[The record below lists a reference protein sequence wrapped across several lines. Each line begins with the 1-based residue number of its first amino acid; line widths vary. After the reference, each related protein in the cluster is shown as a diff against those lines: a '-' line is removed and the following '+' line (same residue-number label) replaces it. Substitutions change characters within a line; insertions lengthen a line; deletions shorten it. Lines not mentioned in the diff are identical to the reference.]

1 MPHIKVNCCQAFL
14 LYINK
19 RSGTSCLTL
28 FPKLPKK
35 PACRRPPSVIT
46 IRKGCCPTS
55 NGKTA
60 SVCLKTWTCGRL
72 MGLLT
77 CLKNTGMPIKRIRD
91 YVELTS
97 KGDDTLQERYEII
110 KAQRQFVLD
119 QIEQL
124 QYYLE
129 ELDFKDWYYNKAL
142 AAGSESAINLDDYEK
157 ETGKKAPDDP
167 NRQD

>member
-1 MPHIKVNCCQAFL
+1 MSYTISEAAEK
-14 LYINK
+14 I
-19 RSGTSCLTL
+19 GI
-28 FPKLPKK
+28 
-35 PACRRPPSVIT
+35 PPST
-46 IRKGCCPTS
+46 IRYYDKEGLLPNIKRK
-55 NGKTA
+55 NGIRIFEDID
-60 SVCLKTWTCGRL
+60 LRL

-91 YVELTS
+91 YVDLIQQ
-97 KGDDTLQERYEII
+97 GDASLQERYDII

-142 AAGSESAINLDDYEK
+142 AAGTESAISFDDYEK

-167 NRQD
+167 NRGQ

>member
-1 MPHIKVNCCQAFL
+1 MSYTISEAAEKTGL
-14 LYINK
+14 
-19 RSGTSCLTL
+19 
-28 FPKLPKK
+28 
-35 PACRRPPSVIT
+35 PPST
-46 IRKGCCPTS
+46 IRFYDKEGLLPNIKRK
-55 NGKTA
+55 NGIR
-60 SVCLKTWTCGRL
+60 VFEDMDLRL

-97 KGDDTLQERYEII
+97 KGDDTLQERYEIT

>member
-1 MPHIKVNCCQAFL
+1 MSYTISEAAEKTGL
-14 LYINK
+14 
-19 RSGTSCLTL
+19 
-28 FPKLPKK
+28 
-35 PACRRPPSVIT
+35 PPST
-46 IRKGCCPTS
+46 IRYYDKEGLLPNIKRK
-55 NGKTA
+55 NGIR
-60 SVCLKTWTCGRL
+60 VFEDMDLRL

-91 YVELTS
+91 YVDLTS

-167 NRQD
+167 NRRD

>member
-1 MPHIKVNCCQAFL
+1 MSYTISEAAEKTGL
-14 LYINK
+14 
-19 RSGTSCLTL
+19 
-28 FPKLPKK
+28 
-35 PACRRPPSVIT
+35 PPST
-46 IRKGCCPTS
+46 IRYYDKEGLLPNIKRK
-55 NGKTA
+55 NGIR
-60 SVCLKTWTCGRL
+60 VFEDMDLRL

-77 CLKNTGMPIKRIRD
+77 CLKNTGMPIKRIRE

-97 KGDDTLQERYEII
+97 KGDDTLRERYEII

-142 AAGSESAINLDDYEK
+142 AAGSESAINLDDYER

-167 NRQD
+167 NRED

>member
-19 RSGTSCLTL
+19 RSGTSCLTQEGL
-28 FPKLPKK
+28 LPNIKRK
-35 PACRRPPSVIT
+35 NG
-46 IRKGCCPTS
+46 IR
-55 NGKTA
+55 
-60 SVCLKTWTCGRL
+60 VFEDMDLRL

>member
-1 MPHIKVNCCQAFL
+1 MSYTISEAAEKTGL
-14 LYINK
+14 
-19 RSGTSCLTL
+19 
-28 FPKLPKK
+28 
-35 PACRRPPSVIT
+35 PPST
-46 IRKGCCPTS
+46 IRFYDKEGLLPNIKRK
-55 NGKTA
+55 NGIR
-60 SVCLKTWTCGRL
+60 VFEDMDLRL

-97 KGDDTLQERYEII
+97 KGDETLQERYEII

-167 NRQD
+167 NREN

>member
-1 MPHIKVNCCQAFL
+1 MSYTISEAAQKTGL
-14 LYINK
+14 
-19 RSGTSCLTL
+19 
-28 FPKLPKK
+28 
-35 PACRRPPSVIT
+35 PPST
-46 IRKGCCPTS
+46 IRYYDKEGLLPNIKRK
-55 NGKTA
+55 NGIR
-60 SVCLKTWTCGRL
+60 VFEDMDLRL

-77 CLKNTGMPIKRIRD
+77 CLKNTGMPIKRIRE

-142 AAGSESAINLDDYEK
+142 AAGSESAINLDDYER

-167 NRQD
+167 NRED

>member
-1 MPHIKVNCCQAFL
+1 MSYTISEAAQKTGL
-14 LYINK
+14 
-19 RSGTSCLTL
+19 
-28 FPKLPKK
+28 
-35 PACRRPPSVIT
+35 PPST
-46 IRKGCCPTS
+46 IRYYDKEGLLPNIKRK
-55 NGKTA
+55 NGIR
-60 SVCLKTWTCGRL
+60 VFEDMDLRL

-97 KGDDTLQERYEII
+97 KGDDTLRERYEII

-167 NRQD
+167 NRED

>member
-1 MPHIKVNCCQAFL
+1 MSYTISEAAEKTGL
-14 LYINK
+14 
-19 RSGTSCLTL
+19 
-28 FPKLPKK
+28 
-35 PACRRPPSVIT
+35 PPST
-46 IRKGCCPTS
+46 IRYYDKEGLLPNIKRK
-55 NGKTA
+55 NGIR
-60 SVCLKTWTCGRL
+60 VFEDMDLRL

-110 KAQRQFVLD
+110 KAQRKFVLD

-157 ETGKKAPDDP
+157 ETGKKAPDNP

>member
-1 MPHIKVNCCQAFL
+1 MSYTISEAAEKTGL
-14 LYINK
+14 
-19 RSGTSCLTL
+19 
-28 FPKLPKK
+28 
-35 PACRRPPSVIT
+35 PPST
-46 IRKGCCPTS
+46 IRFYDKEGLLPNIKRK
-55 NGKTA
+55 NGIR
-60 SVCLKTWTCGRL
+60 VFEDLRL

-110 KAQRQFVLD
+110 KSQRQFVLD

-129 ELDFKDWYYNKAL
+129 ELDFKDWYSNQAL

-167 NRQD
+167 NRRD

>member
-1 MPHIKVNCCQAFL
+1 MSYTISEAAQKTGL
-14 LYINK
+14 
-19 RSGTSCLTL
+19 
-28 FPKLPKK
+28 
-35 PACRRPPSVIT
+35 PPST
-46 IRKGCCPTS
+46 IRYYDKEGLLPNIKRK
-55 NGKTA
+55 NGIR
-60 SVCLKTWTCGRL
+60 VFEDMDLRL

-167 NRQD
+167 NSED

>member
-1 MPHIKVNCCQAFL
+1 MSYTISEAAQKTGL
-14 LYINK
+14 
-19 RSGTSCLTL
+19 
-28 FPKLPKK
+28 
-35 PACRRPPSVIT
+35 PPST
-46 IRKGCCPTS
+46 IRYYDKEGLLPNIKRK
-55 NGKTA
+55 NGIR
-60 SVCLKTWTCGRL
+60 VFEDMDLRL

-97 KGDDTLQERYEII
+97 KGDDTLRERYEII
-110 KAQRQFVLD
+110 RAQRQFVLD

-167 NRQD
+167 NRRD

>member
-1 MPHIKVNCCQAFL
+1 MSYTISEAAEKTGL
-14 LYINK
+14 
-19 RSGTSCLTL
+19 
-28 FPKLPKK
+28 
-35 PACRRPPSVIT
+35 PPST
-46 IRKGCCPTS
+46 IRYYDKEGLLPNIKRK
-55 NGKTA
+55 NGIR
-60 SVCLKTWTCGRL
+60 VFEDMDLRL

-77 CLKNTGMPIKRIRD
+77 CLKNTGMPIKRIRE

-110 KAQRQFVLD
+110 KSQRQFVLD

>member
-1 MPHIKVNCCQAFL
+1 MSYTISEAAQKTGL
-14 LYINK
+14 
-19 RSGTSCLTL
+19 
-28 FPKLPKK
+28 
-35 PACRRPPSVIT
+35 PPST
-46 IRKGCCPTS
+46 IRYYDKEGLLPNIKRK
-55 NGKTA
+55 NGIR
-60 SVCLKTWTCGRL
+60 VFEDMDLRL

-142 AAGSESAINLDDYEK
+142 ATGSESAINLDDYEK

-167 NRQD
+167 NRRD

>member
-1 MPHIKVNCCQAFL
+1 MSYTISEAAQKTGL
-14 LYINK
+14 
-19 RSGTSCLTL
+19 
-28 FPKLPKK
+28 
-35 PACRRPPSVIT
+35 PPST
-46 IRKGCCPTS
+46 IRYYDKEGLLPNIKRK
-55 NGKTA
+55 NGIR
-60 SVCLKTWTCGRL
+60 VFEDMDLRL

-77 CLKNTGMPIKRIRD
+77 CLKNTGMPIKRIRE

-97 KGDDTLQERYEII
+97 KGDDTLRERYEII
-110 KAQRQFVLD
+110 RAQRQFVLD

>member
-1 MPHIKVNCCQAFL
+1 MSYTISEAAEKTGL
-14 LYINK
+14 
-19 RSGTSCLTL
+19 
-28 FPKLPKK
+28 
-35 PACRRPPSVIT
+35 PPST
-46 IRKGCCPTS
+46 IRFYDKEGLLPNIKRK
-55 NGKTA
+55 NGIR
-60 SVCLKTWTCGRL
+60 VFEDMDLRL

-97 KGDDTLQERYEII
+97 KGDDTLHERYEII

>member
-1 MPHIKVNCCQAFL
+1 MSYTISEAAQKTGL
-14 LYINK
+14 
-19 RSGTSCLTL
+19 
-28 FPKLPKK
+28 
-35 PACRRPPSVIT
+35 PPST
-46 IRKGCCPTS
+46 IRYYDKEGLLPNIKRK
-55 NGKTA
+55 NGIR
-60 SVCLKTWTCGRL
+60 VFEDMDLRL

-167 NRQD
+167 NRRD

>member
-1 MPHIKVNCCQAFL
+1 MSYTISEAAQKTGL
-14 LYINK
+14 
-19 RSGTSCLTL
+19 
-28 FPKLPKK
+28 
-35 PACRRPPSVIT
+35 PPST
-46 IRKGCCPTS
+46 IRFYDKEGLLPNIKRK
-55 NGKTA
+55 NGIR
-60 SVCLKTWTCGRL
+60 VFEDMDLRL

-157 ETGKKAPDDP
+157 ETGKKAPGDP
-167 NRQD
+167 NREN

>member
-1 MPHIKVNCCQAFL
+1 MSYTISEAAEKTGL
-14 LYINK
+14 
-19 RSGTSCLTL
+19 
-28 FPKLPKK
+28 
-35 PACRRPPSVIT
+35 PPST
-46 IRKGCCPTS
+46 IRFYDKEGLLPNIKRK
-55 NGKTA
+55 NGIR
-60 SVCLKTWTCGRL
+60 VFEDMDLRL

-91 YVELTS
+91 YVELTTQ
-97 KGDDTLQERYEII
+97 GDASLQKRYEII
-110 KAQRQFVLD
+110 KEQRQFVLD

-167 NRQD
+167 NREN

>member
-1 MPHIKVNCCQAFL
+1 MSYTISEAAQKTGL
-14 LYINK
+14 
-19 RSGTSCLTL
+19 
-28 FPKLPKK
+28 
-35 PACRRPPSVIT
+35 PPST
-46 IRKGCCPTS
+46 IRFYDKEGLLPNIKRK
-55 NGKTA
+55 NGIR
-60 SVCLKTWTCGRL
+60 VFEDMDLRL

-157 ETGKKAPDDP
+157 ETGKKAPDDS
-167 NRQD
+167 NRRD

>member
-1 MPHIKVNCCQAFL
+1 MSYTISEAAEKTGL
-14 LYINK
+14 
-19 RSGTSCLTL
+19 
-28 FPKLPKK
+28 
-35 PACRRPPSVIT
+35 PPST
-46 IRKGCCPTS
+46 IRYYDKEGLLPNIKRK
-55 NGKTA
+55 NGIR
-60 SVCLKTWTCGRL
+60 VFEDMDLRL

-77 CLKNTGMPIKRIRD
+77 CLKNTGMPIKRIRE

>member
-1 MPHIKVNCCQAFL
+1 MSYTISEAAEKTGL
-14 LYINK
+14 
-19 RSGTSCLTL
+19 
-28 FPKLPKK
+28 
-35 PACRRPPSVIT
+35 PPST
-46 IRKGCCPTS
+46 IRYYDKEGLLPNIKRK
-55 NGKTA
+55 NGIR
-60 SVCLKTWTCGRL
+60 VFEDMDLRL

-97 KGDDTLQERYEII
+97 KGDDTLRERYEII

>member
-1 MPHIKVNCCQAFL
+1 MSYTISEAAEK
-14 LYINK
+14 I
-19 RSGTSCLTL
+19 GI
-28 FPKLPKK
+28 
-35 PACRRPPSVIT
+35 PPST
-46 IRKGCCPTS
+46 IRYYDKEGLLPNIKRK
-55 NGKTA
+55 NGIRIFEDID
-60 SVCLKTWTCGRL
+60 LRL

-91 YVELTS
+91 YVDLIQQ
-97 KGDDTLQERYEII
+97 GDASLQERYDII

-142 AAGSESAINLDDYEK
+142 AAGTESAISFDDYEK
-157 ETGKKAPDDP
+157 ETGKKAPDDL
-167 NRQD
+167 NRGQ

>member
-1 MPHIKVNCCQAFL
+1 MSYTISEAAQKTGL
-14 LYINK
+14 
-19 RSGTSCLTL
+19 
-28 FPKLPKK
+28 
-35 PACRRPPSVIT
+35 PPST
-46 IRKGCCPTS
+46 IRFYDKEGLLPNIKRK
-55 NGKTA
+55 NGIR
-60 SVCLKTWTCGRL
+60 VFEDMDLRL

-97 KGDDTLQERYEII
+97 KGDDTLRERYEII

>member
-1 MPHIKVNCCQAFL
+1 MSYTISEAA
-14 LYINK
+14 
-19 RSGTSCLTL
+19 
-28 FPKLPKK
+28 PKTGL
-35 PACRRPPSVIT
+35 PPST
-46 IRKGCCPTS
+46 IRYYDKEGLLPNIKRK
-55 NGKTA
+55 NGIR
-60 SVCLKTWTCGRL
+60 VFEDMDLRL

-97 KGDDTLQERYEII
+97 KGDDTLRERYEII

>member
-1 MPHIKVNCCQAFL
+1 MSYTISEAAQKTGL
-14 LYINK
+14 
-19 RSGTSCLTL
+19 
-28 FPKLPKK
+28 
-35 PACRRPPSVIT
+35 PPST
-46 IRKGCCPTS
+46 IRFYDKEGLLPNIKRK
-55 NGKTA
+55 NGIR
-60 SVCLKTWTCGRL
+60 VFEDMDLRL

-167 NRQD
+167 NRRN

>member
-1 MPHIKVNCCQAFL
+1 MSYTISEAAQKTGL
-14 LYINK
+14 
-19 RSGTSCLTL
+19 
-28 FPKLPKK
+28 
-35 PACRRPPSVIT
+35 PPST
-46 IRKGCCPTS
+46 IRFYDKEGLLPNIKRK
-55 NGKTA
+55 NGIR
-60 SVCLKTWTCGRL
+60 VFEDMDLRL

-91 YVELTS
+91 YVELTTQ
-97 KGDDTLQERYEII
+97 GDASLQKRYEII
-110 KAQRQFVLD
+110 KEQRQFVLD

-167 NRQD
+167 NSED

>member
-1 MPHIKVNCCQAFL
+1 MSYTISEAAQKTGL
-14 LYINK
+14 
-19 RSGTSCLTL
+19 
-28 FPKLPKK
+28 
-35 PACRRPPSVIT
+35 PPST
-46 IRKGCCPTS
+46 IRFYDKEGLLPNIKRK
-55 NGKTA
+55 NGIR
-60 SVCLKTWTCGRL
+60 VFEDMDLRL

-91 YVELTS
+91 YVELTTQ
-97 KGDDTLQERYEII
+97 GDASLQKRYEII
-110 KAQRQFVLD
+110 KEQRQFVLD

-167 NRQD
+167 NRED

>member
-1 MPHIKVNCCQAFL
+1 MSYTISEAAEKTGL
-14 LYINK
+14 
-19 RSGTSCLTL
+19 
-28 FPKLPKK
+28 
-35 PACRRPPSVIT
+35 PPST
-46 IRKGCCPTS
+46 IRFYDKEGLLPNIKRK
-55 NGKTA
+55 NGIR
-60 SVCLKTWTCGRL
+60 VFEDMDLRL

-97 KGDDTLQERYEII
+97 KGDDTLRERYEII

>member
-1 MPHIKVNCCQAFL
+1 MSYTISEAAEKTGL
-14 LYINK
+14 
-19 RSGTSCLTL
+19 
-28 FPKLPKK
+28 
-35 PACRRPPSVIT
+35 PPST
-46 IRKGCCPTS
+46 IRYYDKEGLLPNIQRK
-55 NGKTA
+55 NGIR
-60 SVCLKTWTCGRL
+60 VFEDMDLRL

-142 AAGSESAINLDDYEK
+142 AAGSESVINLDDYEK

-167 NRQD
+167 NRRD

>member
-1 MPHIKVNCCQAFL
+1 MSYTISEAAEKTGL
-14 LYINK
+14 
-19 RSGTSCLTL
+19 
-28 FPKLPKK
+28 
-35 PACRRPPSVIT
+35 PPST
-46 IRKGCCPTS
+46 IRYYDKEGLLPNIKRK
-55 NGKTA
+55 NGIH
-60 SVCLKTWTCGRL
+60 VFEDMDLRL

-91 YVELTS
+91 YVEMTS
-97 KGDDTLQERYEII
+97 KGDETLQERYEII

-167 NRQD
+167 NREN

>member
-1 MPHIKVNCCQAFL
+1 MSYTISEAAQKTGL
-14 LYINK
+14 
-19 RSGTSCLTL
+19 
-28 FPKLPKK
+28 
-35 PACRRPPSVIT
+35 PPST
-46 IRKGCCPTS
+46 IRYYDKEGLLPNIKRK
-55 NGKTA
+55 NGIR
-60 SVCLKTWTCGRL
+60 VFEDMDLRL

-129 ELDFKDWYYNKAL
+129 ELDFKDWYYNKVL

>member
-1 MPHIKVNCCQAFL
+1 
-14 LYINK
+14 LYIMSYTISEAAEK
-19 RSGTSCLTL
+19 TGL
-28 FPKLPKK
+28 
-35 PACRRPPSVIT
+35 PPST
-46 IRKGCCPTS
+46 IRYYDKEGLLPNIKRK
-55 NGKTA
+55 NGIR
-60 SVCLKTWTCGRL
+60 VFEDMDLRL

-97 KGDDTLQERYEII
+97 KGDDTLHELYEII

-167 NRQD
+167 NRRD